1 MKKTAVNVPE
11 NAYNAIV
18 GEGILASGEVE
29 KELVPF
35 VQGRRCL
42 VVSDSNVTP
51 LYAPNTVELA
61 KRAGAE
67 SCEVASFP
75 AGESSKTLE
84 TVGRLCREA
93 VASGLTRKSAI
104 LALGGGVVGD
114 IAGFVAASYM
124 RGIEFVQIPTTLLAM
139 VDSSVG
145 GKVGVDLPEGKNLV
159 GAFHQPRLVVADLS
173 TLNTL
178 PEREV
183 RCGMAEVIKYGVI
196 MNRPFFDFLS
206 GNIDKIQA
214 LSTDIMTEIV
224 CRSCE
229 LKAQIVRED
238 ERESGIRAILNYGH
252 TFGHAIE
259 TLTGYER
266 YNHGEAVA
274 IGMGMAIDL
283 AHSLGRTSTE
293 DVELQDR
300 LLEDIGLP
308 TRFQAGKIGV
318 ECVFKA
324 MHSDKKA
331 LDGKLRLVLPRELG
345 RAEVVDSVPDQ
356 LVTQAI
362 RGRCD

>member
-1 MKKTAVNVPE
+1 VA
-11 NAYNAIV
+11 
-18 GEGILASGEVE
+18 
-29 KELVPF
+29 
-35 VQGRRCL
+35 
-42 VVSDSNVTP
+42 P
-51 LYAPNTVELA
+51 LYADAVINLA
-61 KRAGAE
+61 NQAGAE
-67 SCEVASFP
+67 SCSLASFP

-84 TVGRLCREA
+84 TVGRLCSEA
-93 VASGLTRKSAI
+93 VASGLTRKSVI

-114 IAGFVAASYM
+114 IAGFVASSYM

-159 GAFHQPRLVVADLS
+159 GAFHQPRLVLADLA
-173 TLNTL
+173 TLDTL
-178 PEREV
+178 PEREL

-196 MNRPFFDFLS
+196 MDRPFFDFLS
-206 GNIDKIQA
+206 ASIEGVHA
-214 LSTDIMTEIV
+214 RTTEIMTKIV

-259 TLTGYER
+259 TLTRYDR

-283 AHSLGRTSTE
+283 AHSLGRTPAE
-293 DVELQDR
+293 DVERQNR
-300 LLEDIGLP
+300 LLEENGLP
-308 TRFQAGKIGV
+308 IRLKPEGV
-318 ECVFKA
+318 DAERVFKT

-331 LDGKLRLVLPRELG
+331 LNGKLRLVLPRELG
-345 RAEVVDSVPDQ
+345 RAEVIDSVPDSM
-356 LVTQAI
+356 VIDAI